1 MPDPSIVL
9 DNGNASFVNTD
20 VNFTKKQ
27 IYAKAVRGELTAQG
41 RTTYASQNK
50 FGTNA
55 NVYNLQKIPN
65 SNILFFTRA
74 SCN

>member
-1 MPDPSIVL
+1 MFDTTIVK
-9 DNGNASFVNTD
+9 NAA
-20 VNFTKKQ
+20 NFTKNQ
-27 IYAKAVRGELTAQG
+27 IYAKAVRGELSAQG

-50 FGTNA
+50 FGTNS

-65 SNILFFTRA
+65 TNILFFTRA